1 MTNKEFEEKI
11 YEFGNIMY
19 RIGRM
24 ETDDKA
30 GMKEY
35 NKLIKQKEE
44 YMEIF
49 NSYFKSSIKVAKSLG
64 VVC

>member
-1 MTNKEFEEKI
+1 
-11 YEFGNIMY
+11 MY